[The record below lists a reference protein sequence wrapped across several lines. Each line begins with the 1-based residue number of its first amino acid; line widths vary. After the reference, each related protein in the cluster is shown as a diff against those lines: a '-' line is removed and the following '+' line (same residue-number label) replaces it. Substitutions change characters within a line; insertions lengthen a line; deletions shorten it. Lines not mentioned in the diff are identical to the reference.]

1 MPHADYA
8 DCADKKDE
16 CLSQITLISQIKND
30 WDKDQKKDLT

>member
-16 CLSQITLISQIKND
+16 YISQIPLIA
-30 WDKDQKKDLT
+30 QIKKENR